1 MNLLPRRSLLAIA
14 AVVDIAYHARPAPI
28 AAKALSARHSLPPRH
43 LETLLQVLVRSGI
56 LKGVRGPRGGYELAR
71 ERRRITVADIVR
83 AASSPAPA
91 INGSKIDPE
100 DGGAEPSALVRDVVV
115 PAIDQASEIFLEKLQ
130 EITVDDLCRDA
141 QSRRVF
147 GEAAPNYDFS
157 I

>member
-28 AAKALSARHSLPPRH
+28 AAKALSARHALPPRH

-83 AASSPAPA
+83 AASSPAVAVEGGRP
-91 INGSKIDPE
+91 GDE
-100 DGGAEPSALVRDVVV
+100 DGAEPSALVRDVVM

-130 EITVDDLCRDA
+130 EITVDDLCQDA
-141 QSRRVF
+141 QTRRVF
-147 GEAAPNYDFS
+147 GEAAPTHDFS